1 MKKAIFLYNRKSGR
15 GRAAAP
21 AEEICRIFG
30 EHGYRME
37 AVAIDFAVNP
47 FDGREEIDL
56 LVAAG
61 GDGTVNFVVNSMKA
75 KGLDVR
81 IGVIPMGTANDFAGA
96 LGMAHDPLTAARQ
109 IAAGRVER
117 VDCGLANGRYFVN
130 VFSFGIFTTTSQHTP
145 DTRKHR
151 VGKMA
156 YLIEGL
162 RELRSIHGVP
172 LRIEADGDR
181 YTCNA
186 LMTLIFNGETAGG
199 FRLARRSSID
209 DGLFDCLLMER
220 RSLLASL
227 WAMGRYLLGGRPRSI
242 RHLRARRLDIRSPV
256 DEPTDVD
263 GQRGPRFPL
272 RATCCAGSLRVIR
285 PAARP

>member
-1 MKKAIFLYNRKSGR
+1 MKKAIFLYNKKSGR

-199 FRLARRSSID
+199 FRLARAASVR
-209 DGLFDCLLMER
+209 DGIFECLMLEKRGWFTTAFGMV
-220 RSLLASL
+220 
-227 WAMGRYLLGGRPRSI
+227 RYALGGRPRCV
-242 RHLRARRLDIRSPV
+242 RHLRARRCEIVSPI

-263 GQRGPRFPL
+263 GQPGPHFPL
-272 RATCCAGSLRVIR
+272 RVECLRGELRIVCPR
-285 PAARP
+285 GV